1 MNTMEITRVFD
12 ILNMYQTPE
21 RSGMIALAGKR
32 DGKWI
37 EYTGE
42 DYIEQVNR
50 LSQALVA
57 AGIGKGD
64 MVATIL
70 KNCPE
75 WNIIDMA
82 LLRIGAVQVPVYP
95 TISDSNYNFIFN
107 DAGVKMI
114 FVSDESIFSR
124 IREVITEVPSIG
136 QVVAIEPTA
145 GTMHWDELMA
155 GAVNGP
161 SIQEI
166 EAVSQSVGEH
176 DMATLIYTSG
186 TTGNP
191 KGVMLSH
198 RNLVSNSD
206 ASLEI
211 INQQPMKK
219 ALSFLPLCHVLERI
233 MSYTYQRHGAS
244 IYYCDNLEQIGDF
257 IRETKPE
264 IFTAVPRVLE
274 KTYEKIV
281 AKGRALSGLKKMLF
295 FWALNLGEQY
305 EPWGKHSAWYMFR
318 LKIARKLIFS
328 KWHAALGG
336 KLQTIVSGGASL
348 QERIARVFWAAGFKV
363 IEGYG
368 LTETSPVIAVGNFLP
383 GGVLIG
389 TVGPLLPGVDVKI
402 AEDGEILCKGPNV
415 MLGYYKRPD
424 LTAEIIDEEGW
435 LHTGDIGHFEGKF
448 LRITDRKKEMFKTSG
463 GKYIAPQQV
472 ENHLKESSFIENAL
486 VVGEGKNFAAAI
498 IMPNFAHIES
508 WCNIKGIP
516 YTGPKEV
523 VKNDIVINRIQRE
536 VLEINKALDQVEQV
550 KKFRLIADT
559 WAIETGELS
568 PTMKLKRKFLNRKYA
583 LLIEQ
588 IYAGVD

>member
-1 MNTMEITRVFD
+1 MNTMKITRIFD
-12 ILNMYQTPE
+12 ILKLYQSPE
-21 RSGMIALAGKR
+21 RSVKIALAGKK
-32 DGKWI
+32 DGKWV
-37 EYTGE
+37 EYTGAE
-42 DYIEQVNR
+42 YITQVQK
-50 LSQALVA
+50 LSQALLA
-57 AGIGKGD
+57 AGITKGD

-95 TISDSNYNFIFN
+95 TISDSNYSFIFN

-124 IREVITEVPSIG
+124 IKEVIAEVPSLEK
-136 QVVAIEPTA
+136 VVSIVPTE
-145 GTMHWDELMA
+145 GTMHWDELKE
-155 GAVNGP
+155 GAAKGP
-161 SIQEI
+161 GNEVV
-166 EAVSQSVGEH
+166 EAMSDSVGEN

-198 RNLVSNSD
+198 RNLVSNSY
-206 ASLEI
+206 ASHEI
-211 INQQPMKK
+211 ITQQPMSKS
-219 ALSFLPLCHVLERI
+219 LSFLPLCHVLERI
-233 MSYTYQRHGAS
+233 MSYTYQRHGTS
-244 IYYCDNLEQIGDF
+244 IYYCDNLEQIGDY

-264 IFTAVPRVLE
+264 IFSAVPRVLE
-274 KTYEKIV
+274 KTYDKIV
-281 AKGRALSGLKKMLF
+281 TKGRSLTGIKKMLF

-305 EPWGKHSAWYMFR
+305 EPWGNHSWWYMLK

-336 KLQTIVSGGASL
+336 KLITIVSGGASL

-389 TVGPLLPGVDVKI
+389 TVGPLLPGVEVKI
-402 AEDGEILCKGPNV
+402 ADDGEILCKGPNV

-424 LTAEIIDEEGW
+424 LTAEIIDEDGW
-435 LHTGDIGHFEGKF
+435 LHTGDIGHFEGEF

-472 ENHLKESSFIENAL
+472 ENHLKESPFIENAL

-498 IMPNFAHIES
+498 LMPNFAHIES

-516 YTGPKEV
+516 YPGPKEAI
-523 VKNDIVINRIQRE
+523 KNEVILNRIQRE
-536 VLEINKALDQVEQV
+536 VLKINQALDQVEQV

-588 IYAGVD
+588 IYVGID

>member
-1 MNTMEITRVFD
+1 MSITRVFD
-12 ILNMYQTPE
+12 IMNLYQTSE
-21 RSGMIALAGKR
+21 RSEKIALAGKR
-32 DGKWI
+32 NGIWI
-37 EYTGE
+37 EYTGK
-42 DYIEQVNR
+42 DYVAKVNQ
-50 LSQALVA
+50 LSRAFLA
-57 AGIGKGD
+57 YGISKGD

-95 TISDSNYNFIFN
+95 TISDSNYSFIFN
-107 DAGVKMI
+107 DAGVKMV
-114 FVSDESIFSR
+114 FVSDESVFSR
-124 IREVITEVPSIG
+124 IREVVAEVPTLETIVS
-136 QVVAIEPTA
+136 IEPIE
-145 GTMHWDELMA
+145 GTMTWDELMA
-155 GAVNGP
+155 KADKGPEEDAV
-161 SIQEI
+161 
-166 EAVSQSVGEH
+166 EAIAANADEN

-198 RNLVSNSD
+198 RNLVSNSY
-206 ASLEI
+206 ASHEI
-211 INQQPMKK
+211 ITQQPMSKS
-219 ALSFLPLCHVLERI
+219 LSFLPLCHVLERI
-233 MSYTYQRHGAS
+233 MSYTYQRHGTS
-244 IYYCDNLEQIGDF
+244 IYYCDNLEQIGDY
-257 IRETKPE
+257 IRETQPE
-264 IFTAVPRVLE
+264 IFSAVPRVLE
-274 KTYEKIV
+274 KTYDKIV
-281 AKGRALSGLKKMLF
+281 AKGRTLTGIKKMLF

-305 EPWGKHSAWYMFR
+305 EPWGKHSAWYMFQ

-336 KLQTIVSGGASL
+336 KLITIVSGGASL

-383 GGVLIG
+383 GGVRIG
-389 TVGPLLPGVDVKI
+389 TVGPLLPGVEVKI
-402 AEDGEILCKGPNV
+402 ADDGEILTKGPNV

-424 LTAEIIDEEGW
+424 LTAEIIDEQGW
-435 LHTGDIGHFEGKF
+435 LHTGDIGHFEGEF

-486 VVGEGKNFAAAI
+486 VVGDGKNFAAAI
-498 IMPNFAHIES
+498 IMPNFAHVES

-516 YTGPKEV
+516 YPGPKEAI
-523 VKNDIVINRIQRE
+523 KNEIIIERIQRE
-536 VLEINKALDQVEQV
+536 VSGINQALNQVEQV
-550 KKFRLIADT
+550 KKFKLIADT

-588 IYAGVD
+588 IYAGID

>member
-1 MNTMEITRVFD
+1 MSITRIFD
-12 ILNMYQTPE
+12 IMSLYQTQE
-21 RSGMIALAGKR
+21 RSEKIALAGKR

-37 EYTGE
+37 EYSGK
-42 DYIEQVNR
+42 DYVAKVNQ
-50 LSQALVA
+50 LSRAFLA
-57 AGIGKGD
+57 FGISKGD

-95 TISDSNYNFIFN
+95 TISDSNYSFIFN
-107 DAGVKMI
+107 DAGVKMV
-114 FVSDESIFSR
+114 FVSDESVFSR
-124 IREVITEVPSIG
+124 IREVVAEVPTLETIVS
-136 QVVAIEPTA
+136 IEPVE
-145 GTMHWDELMA
+145 GTMTWDELMA
-155 GAVNGP
+155 KAANGP
-161 SIQEI
+161 DEQAV
-166 EAVSQSVGEH
+166 EAIAAKVDEN

-198 RNLVSNSD
+198 RNLVSNSY
-206 ASLEI
+206 ASHEI
-211 INQQPMKK
+211 ITQQPMSKS
-219 ALSFLPLCHVLERI
+219 LSFLPLCHVLERI
-233 MSYTYQRHGAS
+233 MSYTYQRHGTS
-244 IYYCDNLEQIGDF
+244 IYYCDNLEQIGDY

-264 IFTAVPRVLE
+264 IFSAVPRVLE
-274 KTYEKIV
+274 KTYDKIV
-281 AKGRALSGLKKMLF
+281 TKGRSLTGIKKMLF

-305 EPWGKHSAWYMFR
+305 EPWGNHSWWYMLK

-336 KLQTIVSGGASL
+336 ALITIVSGGASL

-383 GGVLIG
+383 GGVRIG
-389 TVGPLLPGVDVKI
+389 TVGPLLPGVEVKI
-402 AEDGEILCKGPNV
+402 ADDGEILTKGPNI

-424 LTAEIIDEEGW
+424 LTAEIIDEQGW
-435 LHTGDIGHFEGKF
+435 LHTGDIGHFEGEF

-463 GKYIAPQQV
+463 GKYVAPQQV

-486 VVGEGKNFAAAI
+486 VVGDGKNFTAAI
-498 IMPNFAHIES
+498 IMPNFAHVES

-516 YTGPKEV
+516 YPGPKEV
-523 VKNDIVINRIQRE
+523 IKNDVIINRIQRE
-536 VLEINKALDQVEQV
+536 VMNVNKILDQVEQV
-550 KKFRLIADT
+550 KKFKLIADT

-588 IYAGVD
+588 IYANID

>member
-1 MNTMEITRVFD
+1 MSITRIFD
-12 ILNMYQTPE
+12 IMNLYQTSE
-21 RSGMIALAGKR
+21 RSEKIALAGKR
-32 DGKWI
+32 NGIWI
-37 EYTGE
+37 EYTGK
-42 DYIEQVNR
+42 DYVAKVNQ
-50 LSQALVA
+50 LSRAFLA
-57 AGIGKGD
+57 YGISKGD

-95 TISDSNYNFIFN
+95 TISDSNYSFIFN
-107 DAGVKMI
+107 DAGVKMV
-114 FVSDESIFSR
+114 FVSDESVFSR
-124 IREVITEVPSIG
+124 IREVVAEVPTLETIVS
-136 QVVAIEPTA
+136 IEPIE
-145 GTMHWDELMA
+145 GTMTWDELMA
-155 GAVNGP
+155 KADKGPEEDAV
-161 SIQEI
+161 
-166 EAVSQSVGEH
+166 EAIAANVEEN

-198 RNLVSNSD
+198 RNLVSNSY
-206 ASLEI
+206 ASHEI
-211 INQQPMKK
+211 ITQQPMSKS
-219 ALSFLPLCHVLERI
+219 LSFLPLCHVLERI
-233 MSYTYQRHGAS
+233 MSYTYQRHGTS
-244 IYYCDNLEQIGDF
+244 IYYCDNLEQIGDY
-257 IRETKPE
+257 IRETQPE
-264 IFTAVPRVLE
+264 IFSAVPRVLE
-274 KTYEKIV
+274 KTYDKIV
-281 AKGRALSGLKKMLF
+281 AKGRTLTGIKKMLF

-305 EPWGKHSAWYMFR
+305 EPWGKHSAWYMFQ

-336 KLQTIVSGGASL
+336 KLITIVSGGASL

-383 GGVLIG
+383 GGVRIG
-389 TVGPLLPGVDVKI
+389 TVGPLLPGVEVKI
-402 AEDGEILCKGPNV
+402 ADDGEILTKGPNV

-424 LTAEIIDEEGW
+424 LTAEIIDEQGW
-435 LHTGDIGHFEGKF
+435 LHTGDIGHFEGEF

-486 VVGEGKNFAAAI
+486 VVGDGKNFAAAI
-498 IMPNFAHIES
+498 IMPNFAHVES

-516 YTGPKEV
+516 YPGPKEAI
-523 VKNDIVINRIQRE
+523 KNEIIIERIQRE
-536 VLEINKALDQVEQV
+536 VSGINQALNQVEQV
-550 KKFRLIADT
+550 KKFKLIADT

-588 IYAGVD
+588 IYAGID

>member
-1 MNTMEITRVFD
+1 MSITRIFD
-12 ILNMYQTPE
+12 IMSLYQTQE
-21 RSGMIALAGKR
+21 RSEKIALAGKR

-37 EYTGE
+37 EYSGK
-42 DYIEQVNR
+42 DYVAKVNQ
-50 LSQALVA
+50 LSRAFLA
-57 AGIGKGD
+57 FGISKGD

-95 TISDSNYNFIFN
+95 TISDSNYSFIFN
-107 DAGVKMI
+107 DAGVKMV
-114 FVSDESIFSR
+114 FVSDESVFSR
-124 IREVITEVPSIG
+124 IREVVAEVPTLETIVS
-136 QVVAIEPTA
+136 IEPVE
-145 GTMHWDELMA
+145 GTMTWDELMA
-155 GAVNGP
+155 KAANGP
-161 SIQEI
+161 DEQAV
-166 EAVSQSVGEH
+166 EAIAAKVDEN

-198 RNLVSNSD
+198 RNLVSNSY
-206 ASLEI
+206 ASHEI
-211 INQQPMKK
+211 ITQQPMSKS
-219 ALSFLPLCHVLERI
+219 LSFLPLCHVLERI
-233 MSYTYQRHGAS
+233 MSYTYQRHGTS
-244 IYYCDNLEQIGDF
+244 IYYCDNLEQIGDY

-264 IFTAVPRVLE
+264 IFSAVPRVLE
-274 KTYEKIV
+274 KTYDKIV
-281 AKGRALSGLKKMLF
+281 TKGRSLTGIKKMLF

-305 EPWGKHSAWYMFR
+305 EPWGNHSWWYMFK

-336 KLQTIVSGGASL
+336 ALITIVSGGASL

-383 GGVLIG
+383 GGVRIG
-389 TVGPLLPGVDVKI
+389 TVGPLLPGVEVKI
-402 AEDGEILCKGPNV
+402 ADDGEILTKGPNI

-424 LTAEIIDEEGW
+424 LTAEIIDEQGW
-435 LHTGDIGHFEGKF
+435 LHTGDIGHFEGEF

-463 GKYIAPQQV
+463 GKYVAPQQV

-486 VVGEGKNFAAAI
+486 VVGDGKNFTAAI
-498 IMPNFAHIES
+498 IMPNFAHVES

-516 YTGPKEV
+516 YPGPKEV
-523 VKNDIVINRIQRE
+523 IKNDVIINRIQRE
-536 VLEINKALDQVEQV
+536 VMNVNKILDQVEQV
-550 KKFRLIADT
+550 KKFKLIADT

-588 IYAGVD
+588 IYANID

>member
-1 MNTMEITRVFD
+1 MSITRIFD
-12 ILNMYQTPE
+12 IMNLYQTPE
-21 RSGMIALAGKR
+21 RSEKIALAGKR
-32 DGKWI
+32 NGIWI
-37 EYTGE
+37 EYTGK
-42 DYIEQVNR
+42 DYIAKVNQ
-50 LSQALVA
+50 LSRAFLA
-57 AGIGKGD
+57 YGISKGD

-95 TISDSNYNFIFN
+95 TISDSNYSFIFN
-107 DAGVKMI
+107 DAGVKMV
-114 FVSDESIFSR
+114 FVSDESVFSR
-124 IREVITEVPSIG
+124 IREVVAEVPTLETIVS
-136 QVVAIEPTA
+136 IEPIE
-145 GTMHWDELMA
+145 GTMTWDELMEKA
-155 GAVNGP
+155 DKGPEEDAV
-161 SIQEI
+161 
-166 EAVSQSVGEH
+166 EAIAANVEEN

-198 RNLVSNSD
+198 RNLVSNSY
-206 ASLEI
+206 ASHEI
-211 INQQPMKK
+211 ITQQPMSKS
-219 ALSFLPLCHVLERI
+219 LSFLPLCHVLERI
-233 MSYTYQRHGAS
+233 MSYTYQRHGTS
-244 IYYCDNLEQIGDF
+244 IYYCDNLEQIGDY
-257 IRETKPE
+257 IRETQPE
-264 IFTAVPRVLE
+264 IFSAVPRVLE
-274 KTYEKIV
+274 KTYDKIV
-281 AKGRALSGLKKMLF
+281 AKGRTLTGIKKMLF

-305 EPWGKHSAWYMFR
+305 EPWGKHSAWYMFQ

-336 KLQTIVSGGASL
+336 KLITIVSGGASL

-383 GGVLIG
+383 GGVRIG
-389 TVGPLLPGVDVKI
+389 TVGPLLPGVEVKI
-402 AEDGEILCKGPNV
+402 ADDGEILTKGPNV

-424 LTAEIIDEEGW
+424 LTAEIIDEQGW
-435 LHTGDIGHFEGKF
+435 LHTGDIGHFEGEF

-486 VVGEGKNFAAAI
+486 VVGDGKNFAAAI
-498 IMPNFAHIES
+498 IMPNFAHVES

-516 YTGPKEV
+516 YPGPKEAI
-523 VKNDIVINRIQRE
+523 KNEIIIERIQRE
-536 VLEINKALDQVEQV
+536 VSGINQALNQVEQV
-550 KKFRLIADT
+550 KKFKLIADT

-588 IYAGVD
+588 IYAGID